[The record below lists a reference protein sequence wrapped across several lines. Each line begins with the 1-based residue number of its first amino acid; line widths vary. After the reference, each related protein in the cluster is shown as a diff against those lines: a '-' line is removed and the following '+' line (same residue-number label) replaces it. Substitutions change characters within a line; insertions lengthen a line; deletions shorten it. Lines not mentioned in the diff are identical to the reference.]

1 MPGLYYLNSKSDTA
15 LPNQFPWHYFPS
27 ATWGRHGSGST
38 WSWIYDLDVDFE
50 AQSYIHIDQLDHA
63 DTKFWIA
70 LRKDVERRYSGDCF
84 YIRHCKDYRRWWN
97 SSATQDYDK
106 DYATQRHGYWSFYF
120 EEASDQTMFIL
131 QHAEI
136 LSSKRYRFHPEMG
149 VSCKDRRY
157 DVDEDEKLDAWR
169 V

>member
-1 MPGLYYLNSKSDTA
+1 MPGLYCLNANNPSPPT
-15 LPNQFPWHYFPS
+15 QCPWHYFPS
-27 ATWGRHGSGST
+27 AKWGTRGVSST

-50 AQSYIHIDQLDHA
+50 AQSYIHIDQLDYA
-63 DTKFWIA
+63 DTEFWIA
-70 LRKDVERRYSGDCF
+70 LRKDAERRYSGDCF
-84 YIRHCKDYRRWWN
+84 YVRNRKDYRRWWN
-97 SSATQDYDK
+97 LDAKCDYNK

-131 QHAEI
+131 QHAER

-149 VSCKDRRY
+149 VSCKDKRY